1 MIYLI
6 CFISGVLS
14 SLPLLFD
21 CLFPLSWVSLAPM
34 FYVLIQK
41 KPLYRYG
48 LIWGIG
54 YYGVL
59 YYWFIYL
66 YPLDFA
72 GFGNI
77 ESVAVI
83 ALAWIGLALFQSA
96 GTALIAPLF
105 GLTKGAAFFV
115 YPFTLASA
123 WALLEW
129 LQTQTWLGVPF
140 MRMALSQCS
149 FLPMI
154 QSAVLLGSLFTGF
167 LIALVN
173 GFFAVAYI
181 ELKKQKQINRYA
193 IGALSIA
200 LSIMMLNLAFGI
212 IRLSY
217 YTDTGE
223 QVHVALIQGNIAS
236 GDKWLDNSV
245 YDSVALYDK
254 LTREAF
260 AEYGPDIVLWPET
273 VINVTLKSNPVLID
287 LVSKTATETETVIL
301 TGTFDR
307 RLNDQTGA
315 VETYNAICAFYPDG
329 SVGDVS
335 YYKRHPVPFGEYLP
349 MADIMEIILPMLANM
364 NVFSSDITPGTESAL
379 IQTEFGKIGGLVCFD
394 SIYETLTIASIR
406 DGAQI
411 IGLVTNDSWYRDSA
425 AVYQHN
431 KHAQLRAVETG
442 RYVARAANTGIS
454 SIIKPTGGITTSLPP
469 LESGYIKGE
478 VYFYDNLTP
487 YMRMGNIIVL
497 ISGIICIGG
506 IIINVYDKS
515 RRRNVFPHNT

>member
-1 MIYLI
+1 MMYLI
-6 CFISGVLS
+6 CLISGVLS

-21 CLFPLSWVSLAPM
+21 FLFPLSWISMAPM

-59 YYWFIYL
+59 YYWFTCL
-66 YPLDFA
+66 YPMDFA
-72 GFGNI
+72 GFDNMQ
-77 ESVAVI
+77 SVAVI
-83 ALAWIGLALFQSA
+83 ALAWIGLSLLQSA

-105 GLTKGAAFFV
+105 GLTKGVHMLV
-115 YPFTLASA
+115 YPFTLAGA
-123 WALLEW
+123 WTLLEW

-154 QSAVLLGSLFTGF
+154 QSASLLGSLFTGF

-181 ELKKQKQINRYA
+181 GFKKQKRINRYVVC
-193 IGALSIA
+193 A
-200 LSIMMLNLAFGI
+200 LSIMLLNFAFGI
-212 IRLSY
+212 FRLGI

-223 QVHVALIQGNIAS
+223 PVRVSLIQGNIAS
-236 GDKWLDNSV
+236 GEKWRDNSV
-245 YDSVALYDK
+245 YDSAALYDK
-254 LTREAF
+254 LTREAS
-260 AEYGPDIVLWPET
+260 EYNPDIVLWPET

-287 LVSKTATETETVIL
+287 LISKTAVETEAVIL

-307 RLNDQTGA
+307 LLNDETGEA
-315 VETYNAICAFYPDG
+315 ESYNAICVFYSDG
-329 SVGDVS
+329 SMGDVS

-349 MADIMEIILPMLANM
+349 MADIIEIVLPVLAGM
-364 NVFSSDITPGTESAL
+364 NVFSSDITAGTDSAL
-379 IQTEFGKIGGLVCFD
+379 IETEFGKIGGLVCFD
-394 SIYETLTIASIR
+394 SIYETLTIESVR
-406 DGAQI
+406 DGAQLI
-411 IGLVTNDSWYRDSA
+411 ALVTNDSWYRDSA

-442 RYVARAANTGIS
+442 RYIARAANTGIS
-454 SIIKPTGGITTSLPP
+454 SIIKPTGEITASLQP
-469 LESGYIKGE
+469 LESGYIPGE

-487 YMRMGNIIVL
+487 YMRTGNIIVF
-497 ISGIICIGG
+497 ISGIICVGG
-506 IIINVYDKS
+506 MIIKYRDKS
-515 RRRNVFPHNT
+515 RL